1 MWFKN
6 LRVYTFAKPL
16 AQTFEEIETALADKL
31 FEPCGSME
39 KARLGWVSP
48 LGREGEML
56 SHVQG
61 NYLMLC
67 CQKQERL
74 LPAAVINEA
83 TDEKVAELEER
94 QGRKIYRKEKRQIRD
109 DVFVTLLPRAFT
121 RNQQTFAYLSLADNL
136 LVVNSGSAPKAE
148 ELLTLLRDTLGSLPV
163 EIPTTSRA
171 PADVMTRWLREQHG
185 SDNFV
190 IDEECELFNPIDGS
204 NVVRCKGQDLFSEEI
219 QTHLGAGKQVKSLGV
234 TWNSAVSCVISED
247 LSVKRVKFVG
257 INEEREQGEAES
269 EVEKF
274 DQEFAVMTLQLS
286 GFFTDFFQAF
296 GGIEE
301 SREA

>member
-1 MWFKN
+1 M
-6 LRVYTFAKPL
+6 
-16 AQTFEEIETALADKL
+16 
-31 FEPCGSME
+31 
-39 KARLGWVSP
+39 
-48 LGREGEML
+48 
-56 SHVQG
+56 
-61 NYLMLC
+61 
-67 CQKQERL
+67 
-74 LPAAVINEA
+74 INEA

-257 INEEREQGEAES
+257 MNEEREQGEAES

>member
-219 QTHLGAGKQVKSLGV
+219 KTHLGAGKQVKSLGV

-247 LSVKRVKFVG
+247 LAVKRVKFVG
-257 INEEREQGEAES
+257 MNEEREQGEAES